1 MPRDCNDGRSS
12 SSPPRTHPTFEGL
25 FRDALG
31 SLALLQGDADG
42 AIRIFEGVLEDA
54 TRLGDVFVESVTL
67 ANLGWARLARGE
79 ARPDLFARHLELSLQ
94 LGNEDGVGFA
104 LEGLAA
110 CAAASD
116 DIERAGLLLG
126 AGETARLRTGLV
138 DQRSFLTYR
147 PFVDRILASDRAAD
161 FEAARVRGRGCRAR
175 RTRPRARAGGIRF
188 ARCPSRVMDGDRHG
202 PDNGSMAGRCGGIPV
217 TPTSRQ
223 ERAVDP

>member
-1 MPRDCNDGRSS
+1 M
-12 SSPPRTHPTFEGL
+12 
-25 FRDALG
+25 
-31 SLALLQGDADG
+31 
-42 AIRIFEGVLEDA
+42 
-54 TRLGDVFVESVTL
+54 GDVFVESVTL

-161 FEAARVRGRGCRAR
+161 FEAARARGRRMPRRAR
-175 RTRPRARAGGIRF
+175 ARPRARPGGVGGVMSAPVHRRCHSDPHAGSE
-188 ARCPSRVMDGDRHG
+188 ASDL
-202 PDNGSMAGRCGGIPV
+202 
-217 TPTSRQ
+217 RQ
-223 ERAVDP
+223 LHTEGA